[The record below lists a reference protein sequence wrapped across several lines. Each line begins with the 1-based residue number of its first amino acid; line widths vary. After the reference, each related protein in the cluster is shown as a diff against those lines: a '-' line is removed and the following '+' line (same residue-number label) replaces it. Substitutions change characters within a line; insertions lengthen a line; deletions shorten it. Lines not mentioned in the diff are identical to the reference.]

1 MALEFSSAGVELR
14 YCVETSSGSMPT
26 SGYTI
31 IPSIKVIPDF
41 NAEPNM
47 LDVTDL
53 QDKVWKRA
61 IPGLKDAGGALAFTA
76 NMTSSLKTAW
86 NSLVSAANAAKAS
99 NLSTWF
105 EVAIPNFDSFYF
117 AGMPSELGMKGMDVD
132 SVVEADCYVTPN
144 KIVGWATSSTSVVS
158 LTS

>member
-1 MALEFSSAGVELR
+1 MALEFSSAGVQLR
-14 YCVETSSGSMPT
+14 YCVESTSGSRPT
-26 SGYTI
+26 SGYTV
-31 IPSIKVIPDF
+31 IPSIKAVPDF
-41 NAEPNM
+41 NAEPSM

-53 QDKVWKRA
+53 SDLVWKRA

-86 NSLVSAANAAKAS
+86 NSLVSSASSAKAS

-105 EVAIPNFDSFYF
+105 EVAVPNFDSFYF

-132 SVVEADCYVTPN
+132 SVVEADCYITPN

-158 LTS
+158 STT

>member
-1 MALEFSSAGVELR
+1 MALEFSSAGVEIR
-14 YCVETSSGSMPT
+14 YCVESTSGSRPT
-26 SGYTI
+26 TGYRK
-31 IPSIKVIPDF
+31 IPSIKSVPDF
-41 NAEPNM
+41 NAEPSM

-53 QDKVWKRA
+53 SDTVWKRA

-76 NMTSSLKTAW
+76 NMTNSLKTAW
-86 NSLVSAANAAKAS
+86 NSCVSAATAGKAS

-105 EVAIPNFDSFYF
+105 EVAIPNFDSFFF

-144 KIVGWATSSTSVVS
+144 KIVGWASSTTSVIS
-158 LTS
+158 